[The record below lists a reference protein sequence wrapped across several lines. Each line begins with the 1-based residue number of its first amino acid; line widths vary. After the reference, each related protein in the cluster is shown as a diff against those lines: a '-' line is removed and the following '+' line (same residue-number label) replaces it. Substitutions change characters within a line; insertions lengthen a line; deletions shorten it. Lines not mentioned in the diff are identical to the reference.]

1 MANGS
6 VNKVIL
12 IGNLGRDPEIRYLPS
27 GGAIAYLA
35 VATSEKWR
43 DKQTGENRE
52 KTEWHRVVLFG
63 KLADIASGY
72 LCKGSQ
78 VYIEGQLQTRE
89 WDDNGVKR
97 YTTEIIVKIGGS
109 MQMLGDASKSAGS
122 QPAQQ
127 NQPPAQPQAQSSQPP
142 MDFEDDIP
150 FAPIG
155 LMYPRHLINVI

>member
-1 MANGS
+1 MANTG

-12 IGNLGRDPEIRYLPS
+12 IGNLGREPEIRYLPS
-27 GGAIAYLA
+27 GGAVANLA

-43 DKQTGENRE
+43 DKQTGEKRE

-78 VYIEGQLQTRE
+78 VYIEGQLQTRQ

-97 YTTEIIVKIGGS
+97 YATEIIVNVSGT
-109 MQMLGDASKSAGS
+109 MQMLGGASKSTGTQS
-122 QPAQQ
+122 AQQ
-127 NQPPAQPQAQSSQPP
+127 HQPPAQPQAQSSQQPP

-150 FAPIG
+150 F
-155 LMYPRHLINVI
+155 